1 MILQQKSRRSFLRAV
16 GSVLSTTVLPT
27 SVGLDAQEPPVVLAP
42 YVADVNGNGSV
53 GDGDLQLVDAALFS
67 QRGFDLEP
75 GAGFDQRADVFGRG
89 VVDAVVVDSVRRS
102 IAQYA
107 AAGASRRPRPITVA
121 WHYGWYSHTNRPPG
135 LQMARFKGGNYA
147 SFDPEIETTFND
159 LKNEAGITVDALS
172 WIPRRDPINFD
183 TWDNYR
189 LGLLQASNVVTR
201 HVCLLY
207 ESTIALP
214 DAYGGRIDIASTSV
228 RSALRADFADMARD
242 LLEVRD
248 ETPARLFTLDDR
260 PVVFIFGSHV
270 WGLLDSRGSTDPR
283 EMSSVV
289 EDLRRVFQEV
299 YGAFPYLVGDE
310 LSLSPVGDFTQD
322 RKTRMEHFDAIYM
335 YHHAIFKPGSDVT
348 LQPTAGYFQ
357 NQIDILRRSYA
368 SLDGL
373 RNHFTGHP
381 ILVIPNLAP
390 GFAKPGHS
398 TLLFG
403 RAQYAEFM
411 KIIKHVHTSEYV
423 EGQWRELVESPQLP
437 APIYVVGSWNEE
449 FEGHCVF
456 PFDFNLSVPENTQF
470 GFDLF
475 MAIKEAFGWNH
486 YAMRDIG

>member
-1 MILQQKSRRSFLRAV
+1 M
-16 GSVLSTTVLPT
+16 GSVLSTTVLPAP
-27 SVGLDAQEPPVVLAP
+27 VELGAQEPSVLLAP
-42 YVADVNGNGSV
+42 YIADVNGNGRI

-75 GAGFDQRADVFGRG
+75 SAGFDQRADVFGRG
-89 VVDAVVVDSVRRS
+89 AVDAVVVDAVRHS
-102 IAQYA
+102 IARYGA
-107 AAGASRRPRPITVA
+107 SSAAGPPRPITVA
-121 WHYGWYSHTNRPPG
+121 WHYGWYSEPGRPPG
-135 LQMARFKGGNYA
+135 LQMARFKGGDYV
-147 SFDPEIETTFND
+147 SFDPAIETTFND

-172 WIPRRDPINFD
+172 WIPRRDRVNFD

-189 LGLLQASNVVTR
+189 LGLLQAPNVATR
-201 HVCLLY
+201 HVCMLY

-214 DAYGGRIDIASTSV
+214 VSYAGRIDIGSTSV
-228 RSALRADFADMARD
+228 RSALRTDFADMARH
-242 LLEVRD
+242 LREIRD
-248 ETPARLFTLDDR
+248 ETPARLFTLDGR

-270 WGLLDSRGSTDPR
+270 WGLLDPRGSSDRR
-283 EMSSVV
+283 EMISVV
-289 EDLRRVFQEV
+289 EDLRQAFHEV
-299 YGAFPYLVGDE
+299 YNAFPYLVGDE
-310 LSLSPVGDFTQD
+310 LSLSPHGDFTAD

-335 YHHAIFKPGSDVT
+335 YHHATFKPATHVT

-368 SLDGL
+368 SLFEL
-373 RNHFTGHP
+373 RNRFTGHP
-381 ILVIPNLAP
+381 ILVMPNLAP

-411 KIIKHVHTSEYV
+411 KIIKHVHTREYID
-423 EGQWRELVESPQLP
+423 GQWRDLVGSPQLP

-456 PFDFNLSVPENTQF
+456 PFDFNVSVPENTQF

-486 YAMRDIG
+486 YAIRDIG

>member
-1 MILQQKSRRSFLRAV
+1 MGSALST
-16 GSVLSTTVLPT
+16 SVLPA
-27 SVGLDAQEPPVVLAP
+27 SVGLDAQEPSVVLAP
-42 YVADVNGNGSV
+42 YIADVDGSGSV
-53 GDGDLQLVDAALFS
+53 GDPDLQLVDAALFS

-75 GAGFDQRADVFGRG
+75 TAGFDQRADVFGRG
-89 VVDAVVVDSVRRS
+89 VIDAVVADSVRRS

-107 AAGASRRPRPITVA
+107 ASGVPRRPRPITVA

-135 LQMARFKGGNYA
+135 LQMARFKGGDYA

-172 WIPRRDPINFD
+172 WIPRRDPVNFD

-189 LGLLQASNVVTR
+189 LGLFQASNVATR
-201 HVCLLY
+201 YACLLY

-214 DAYGGRIDIASTSV
+214 VHGGRIDLASMSV

-242 LLEVRD
+242 LREIRD
-248 ETPARLFTLDDR
+248 ATPARLFTLDHR

-270 WGLLDSRGSTDPR
+270 WGLLDSRGTADR
-283 EMSSVV
+283 QEMSSVI
-289 EDLRRVFQEV
+289 EEARRVFQDV
-299 YGAFPYLVGDE
+299 FGTVPYLVGDE
-310 LSLSPVGDFTQD
+310 LSLSPSGDFTHD

-335 YHHAIFKPGSDVT
+335 YHHATFKPGVNVT
-348 LQPTAGYFQ
+348 LTPTASYFQ

-368 SLDGL
+368 SLHGV
-373 RNHFTGHP
+373 RNRFTGHP

-403 RAQYAEFM
+403 RAHYAEFM
-411 KIIKHVHTSEYV
+411 KIIKQVHTSDFI
-423 EGQWRELVESPQLP
+423 EGPWRNLVGSPQLP
-437 APIYVVGSWNEE
+437 SPVYVVGSWNEE
-449 FEGHCVF
+449 FEAHCVF
-456 PFDFNLSVPENTQF
+456 PVDFNLSVPENAQF

-486 YAMRDIG
+486 YAVRDIG